1 MHLFHKWRV
10 VGAERV
16 MITHADPLTNE
27 LNRHQESTLLLLRC
41 TVIECTASKTQT
53 RKGAWPLAAFTG
65 ETVS

>member
-10 VGAERV
+10 VGPEKM
-16 MITHADPLTNE
+16 MITHADPFTGE

-53 RKGAWPLAAFTG
+53 RKGVWPLAAFTWK
-65 ETVS
+65 EVP